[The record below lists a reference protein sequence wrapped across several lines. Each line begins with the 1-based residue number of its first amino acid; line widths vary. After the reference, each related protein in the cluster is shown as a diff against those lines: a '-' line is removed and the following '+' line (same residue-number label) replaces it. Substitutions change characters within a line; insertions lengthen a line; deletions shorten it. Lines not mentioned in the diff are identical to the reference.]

1 MRPEG
6 SRIAYCVPL
15 TVEPLRTVGLS
26 GGQVFLPGGR
36 GTCSTF
42 TWSKQTSYDEV
53 LRTSYGEVLRTL
65 TGEVLRTLTGE
76 VLRTQGAFSLGRERG
91 EGTVIVRGRRRE
103 YVIG

>member
-15 TVEPLRTVGLS
+15 TVEPLRTIGMS

-36 GTCSTF
+36 GTSSIF

-65 TGEVLRTLTGE
+65 TGEVLRT
-76 VLRTQGAFSLGRERG
+76 QGAFSLGRERG
-91 EGTVIVRGRRRE
+91 GGTVIVRGRRRD

>member
-1 MRPEG
+1 MWGGGSVRTYYAMRPEG

-65 TGEVLRTLTGE
+65 TGEVLRTLTVRSCVRMGF
-76 VLRTQGAFSLGRERG
+76 FSLGGER
-91 EGTVIVRGRRRE
+91 RAR
-103 YVIG
+103 